1 MFGQNDNNQAVS
13 APQPNSVF
21 SQATNDL
28 NNQIPP
34 APPASDPV
42 DGALGSDDVAPAPV
56 STPPVIEPTPI
67 AVPAPSASV
76 GGDLLDIKQKA
87 LQELSPLV
95 KHLDQTPSD
104 KFKTTMMMIQASDD
118 QALIPAAYE
127 AANKIA
133 NEKEKAQAL
142 LDIVNEINYFT
153 NKDAA

>member
-1 MFGQNDNNQAVS
+1 MFGQNDNNQAVG
-13 APQPNSVF
+13 APQPSNNF
-21 SQATNDL
+21 GQATNDI
-28 NNQIPP
+28 NSQIPP

-42 DGALGSDDVAPAPV
+42 DGALGSDSVAPV
-56 STPPVIEPTPI
+56 STPPVIEPTP
-67 AVPAPSASV
+67 APVPVPQASV

-127 AANKIA
+127 AANKIT

>member
-1 MFGQNDNNQAVS
+1 MFGQNDNNQTVS
-13 APQPNSVF
+13 APQPSNVF
-21 SQATNDL
+21 GQATNDL

-34 APPASDPV
+34 APPESDPI
-42 DGALGSDDVAPAPV
+42 DGALGSDSVAPV
-56 STPPVIEPTPI
+56 STPPVIEPAP
-67 AVPAPSASV
+67 ASVPKPVTAV

>member
-34 APPASDPV
+34 APPVSDPV
-42 DGALGSDDVAPAPV
+42 PGALGSDNASAVN
-56 STPPVIEPTPI
+56 TPPVVEPVQANPTP
-67 AVPAPSASV
+67 PATSA

-127 AANKIA
+127 AANKII

>member
-1 MFGQNDNNQAVS
+1 VFGQNDNNQAVS
-13 APQPNSVF
+13 APQPSNVF

-42 DGALGSDDVAPAPV
+42 DGALGSDNITPPV
-56 STPPVIEPTPI
+56 STSPVVEPVQPSPTP
-67 AVPAPSASV
+67 PATSA

-127 AANKIA
+127 AANKII

>member
-1 MFGQNDNNQAVS
+1 VFGQNDNNQTVS
-13 APQPNSVF
+13 APQPSNNF
-21 SQATNDL
+21 SQADNEI
-28 NNQIPP
+28 NNQIPLASP
-34 APPASDPV
+34 ANDPADV
-42 DGALGSDDVAPAPV
+42 ALGSDNVTPV
-56 STPPVIEPTPI
+56 STPPVVEPVQANPTP
-67 AVPAPSASV
+67 SATSA

-127 AANKIA
+127 AANKII